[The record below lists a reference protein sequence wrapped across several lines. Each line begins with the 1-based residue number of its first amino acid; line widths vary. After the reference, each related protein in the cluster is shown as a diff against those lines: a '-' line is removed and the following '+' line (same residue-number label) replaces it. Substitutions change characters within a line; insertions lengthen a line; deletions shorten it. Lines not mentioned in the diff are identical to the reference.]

1 MFTGDAAPQPTAAQ
15 LSTSPNWTELDSS
28 VSRLIGD
35 EGGDVPRAFS
45 APPHIDIGQQLQDW
59 QKAAAA
65 GDPRG
70 WSPGPDFDP
79 RFDADYERFYASLA
93 GTSQQQHL
101 PKPLSSTLYQELPLY
116 LQQAVRQQ
124 TASTSNGPP
133 LGGAMATTDLADH
146 AAAAAL
152 SRQQQLTSVRAS
164 TPNLMSYVASAHQA
178 LSEGL
183 SIDRPNSTPAVPQL
197 SQALLDQL
205 ASLQVADRRSPAPV
219 LGASDM
225 LLNNMPVPPLS
236 PGPAPLATDVAVAAM
251 QAANGGASG
260 VTPGVSPALANS
272 IEYQAAFQAAY
283 QVVALMLLTIA
294 HHDHHIRR
302 LCSNTPCCCSRP
314 EQPPRSWLACMAC
327 SLQPPTP
334 PRWPPPHPAS
344 STPATPPLRPPPP
357 PPPQPC
363 STRAAGA
370 CWTPMSWACTA
381 TAIAVDAA
389 WATGGTA
396 VGAAA

>member
-1 MFTGDAAPQPTAAQ
+1 MFAGDAPQQPTAAQ

-45 APPHIDIGQQLQDW
+45 APPHMGEFGQQLVQDW

-124 TASTSNGPP
+124 TASQSNGPP
-133 LGGAMATTDLADH
+133 LGTAVSSDLTNPS
-146 AAAAAL
+146 AAAAL

-197 SQALLDQL
+197 SQVLLDQL
-205 ASLQVADRRSPAPV
+205 ASLQVADRRSPAPA
-219 LGASDM
+219 LGAGDM
-225 LLNNMPVPPLS
+225 LLNSIPAPPLS
-236 PGPAPLATDVAVAAM
+236 PGATDVGAM
-251 QAANGGASG
+251 PG
-260 VTPGVSPALANS
+260 VPGVSPALANS

-283 QVVALMLLTIA
+283 QVRASAAAVSVVAVA
-294 HHDHHIRR
+294 
-302 LCSNTPCCCSRP
+302 
-314 EQPPRSWLACMAC
+314 
-327 SLQPPTP
+327 
-334 PRWPPPHPAS
+334 
-344 STPATPPLRPPPP
+344 
-357 PPPQPC
+357 
-363 STRAAGA
+363 
-370 CWTPMSWACTA
+370 
-381 TAIAVDAA
+381 DAA
-389 WATGGTA
+389 VVQSWDAC
-396 VGAAA
+396 AARMSVCVRDDV

>member
-1 MFTGDAAPQPTAAQ
+1 MFAAGDAPPQPTAAAQ

-65 GDPRG
+65 ADPRG

-124 TASTSNGPP
+124 TASQHMHAPP
-133 LGGAMATTDLADH
+133 LGAQGSTGDLADH
-146 AAAAAL
+146 SSAAAAAYT
-152 SRQQQLTSVRAS
+152 RQQQLTSVRAS

-205 ASLQVADRRSPAPV
+205 ASLQVADRRSPAPGGM
-219 LGASDM
+219 LGGADM
-225 LLNNMPVPPLS
+225 LLSNIPAPPMS
-236 PGPAPLATDVAVAAM
+236 PGPALTGADVAAAAM
-251 QAANGGASG
+251 QAANGGA
-260 VTPGVSPALANS
+260 PGVSPALANS

-283 QVVALMLLTIA
+283 QVLLCTKSHNCA
-294 HHDHHIRR
+294 TRSPTKHT
-302 LCSNTPCCCSRP
+302 LFSF
-314 EQPPRSWLACMAC
+314 QP
-327 SLQPPTP
+327 
-334 PRWPPPHPAS
+334 
-344 STPATPPLRPPPP
+344 
-357 PPPQPC
+357 
-363 STRAAGA
+363 
-370 CWTPMSWACTA
+370 
-381 TAIAVDAA
+381 
-389 WATGGTA
+389 
-396 VGAAA
+396 